1 LRNAWERLHETAVG
15 FGEQRL
21 RVAQLDH
28 VPRTKVA
35 HIVRV
40 THSINHMI
48 DGGEDLRLSPNRAS
62 REGQTQ
68 AHPVAPSGHRSA

>member
-1 LRNAWERLHETAVG
+1 MQENSVG

-21 RVAQLDH
+21 RVIQVDH

-40 THSINHMI
+40 AYSN
-48 DGGEDLRLSPNRAS
+48 EVEA
-62 REGQTQ
+62 
-68 AHPVAPSGHRSA
+68 PVT